1 MVSLRT
7 QKIPAPM
14 TRSVSKVEREGVI
27 NSLVK
32 NKRKEDFTLFYYSLW
47 DDRSDKV
54 NNAMT
59 EWVDKNPNSSEVVH
73 TVNSWDLPHSFM
85 VFSVTTVPALVT
97 CRKGRIRVETYF
109 PRVLKYFTK

>member
-1 MVSLRT
+1 
-7 QKIPAPM
+7 M

-27 NSLVK
+27 NSLDK

-47 DDRSDKV
+47 DDRSNKV